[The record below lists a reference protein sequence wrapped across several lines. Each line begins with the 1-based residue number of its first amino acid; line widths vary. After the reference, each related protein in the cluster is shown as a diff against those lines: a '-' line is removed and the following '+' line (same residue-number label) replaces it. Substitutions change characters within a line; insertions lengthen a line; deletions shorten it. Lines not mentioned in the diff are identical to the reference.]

1 MEWLCVP
8 AFEVRLNFAG
18 SETAVL
24 VVCRAFRAIQG
35 YEISMQT
42 ALSNMTISLLPS
54 FARTFPMF
62 THRWFPHTS
71 ENDKGL
77 EN

>member
-24 VVCRAFRAIQG
+24 VVCRAFRDERSKDMKYQCKLHF
-35 YEISMQT
+35 QT
-42 ALSNMTISLLPS
+42 
-54 FARTFPMF
+54 
-62 THRWFPHTS
+62 
-71 ENDKGL
+71 
-77 EN
+77 